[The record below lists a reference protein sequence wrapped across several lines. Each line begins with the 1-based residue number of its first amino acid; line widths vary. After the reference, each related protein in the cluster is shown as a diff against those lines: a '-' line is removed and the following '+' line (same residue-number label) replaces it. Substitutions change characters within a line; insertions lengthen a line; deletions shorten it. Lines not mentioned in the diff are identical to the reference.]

1 MTINIL
7 MPFFQHFKILTLL
20 LLLSAFILNISAR
33 PHTPDLSAIK
43 AFGEGPSMMMMNYD
57 GRERTHEEMQEGNRR
72 MKPSYRMPVK
82 MGNIVDGKLVP
93 FA

>member
-57 GRERTHEEMQEGNRR
+57 GRERTQEEMQEGNRR

-82 MGNIVDGKLVP
+82 MGNIIDGKLVP

>member
-1 MTINIL
+1 MGLNVL

-57 GRERTHEEMQEGNRR
+57 GRERTQEEMQEGNSR